1 MSEKIKHFE
10 MVEATDMLLNGIKS
24 KYALFMTNKDMRSNF
39 NETLE
44 LKDGRKFIKVVSKG
58 GAWGF
63 IAKDNGVHK
72 IIPYVVGD
80 VFKPASW
87 NSPAKHVRGNIFSD
101 RTDWYDWTGPNYIR

>member
-1 MSEKIKHFE
+1 MNKKINMIKIA
-10 MVEATDMLLNGIKS
+10 EATDMLLNGIKS
-24 KYALFMTNKDMRSNF
+24 KYARFITSTDMRNDF

-44 LKDGRKFIKVVSKG
+44 LKDGRKFIKVESKG

-72 IIPYVVGD
+72 NIPYVVGD